1 MRGAARGGEVRSAR
15 WGPVGQLEVLPA
27 VVLDDDGVDELE
39 VSLLVDDE
47 VSDEL
52 DEDPLS
58 DAVDDDVLDEPPPL
72 DDEPERL
79 SFL

>member
-1 MRGAARGGEVRSAR
+1 M
-15 WGPVGQLEVLPA
+15 LPA
-27 VVLDDDGVDELE
+27 GVLGDDDVDVDELE
-39 VSLLVDDE
+39 ASLPVDDDDE

-52 DEDPLS
+52 EEDPLS
-58 DAVDDDVLDEPPPL
+58 DVDDDVLDEPPPL

>member
-1 MRGAARGGEVRSAR
+1 MRGPPRGGEEAR
-15 WGPVGQLEVLPA
+15 PGGGPVGQLEVLPA
-27 VVLDDDGVDELE
+27 LLLDDDGVDELE

-58 DAVDDDVLDEPPPL
+58 GAVDDEVVDEPPPL

>member
-1 MRGAARGGEVRSAR
+1 MRGPPRGGEEAR
-15 WGPVGQLEVLPA
+15 PGGGPVGQLEVLPA
-27 VVLDDDGVDELE
+27 VVL
-39 VSLLVDDE
+39 DDE

-58 DAVDDDVLDEPPPL
+58 DAVDDEVVDEPPPL

>member
-1 MRGAARGGEVRSAR
+1 MRGPPRGGEEAR
-15 WGPVGQLEVLPA
+15 PGGGPVGQLEVLPA
-27 VVLDDDGVDELE
+27 VVLDD
-39 VSLLVDDE
+39 E

-58 DAVDDDVLDEPPPL
+58 GAVDDEVVDEPPPL
-72 DDEPERL
+72 NDEPERL

>member
-1 MRGAARGGEVRSAR
+1 M
-15 WGPVGQLEVLPA
+15 LPA
-27 VVLDDDGVDELE
+27 GVLGDDDVDVDELE
-39 VSLLVDDE
+39 VSLLVDDDE

-52 DEDPLS
+52 EEDPLS
-58 DAVDDDVLDEPPPL
+58 DVDDDVLDEPPPL

>member
-1 MRGAARGGEVRSAR
+1 M
-15 WGPVGQLEVLPA
+15 LPA
-27 VVLDDDGVDELE
+27 GVLGDDDVDVDELE

-58 DAVDDDVLDEPPPL
+58 GAVDDEVVDEPPPL